1 MLPSVYKKKNKNRL
15 GCSKPR
21 LTLLSTIVGALLSNA
36 YASIS
41 YGKIVDGK
49 ELIET
54 SDIDIDTGVKIGKN
68 GYAISVQNSGKLT
81 TEGNVKLSTAGK
93 SAFAISVSNN
103 SSLTITNGASITTSG
118 KNATGINIEN
128 SSGSIEGG
136 NIITSGD
143 NARGVVIS
151 GENSQFAINNSIL
164 TTQGENSN
172 AFLWGA
178 RGISAENKGSVSVNN
193 TQIKTEGSE
202 AFGVFTSSGA
212 SVELTDTKIT
222 TSGKMPMVYV
232 QMGLILQSL
241 HQKASRL
248 LLPATKPTQYLL

>member
-222 TSGKMPMVYV
+222 TSGKNAY
-232 QMGLILQSL
+232 GLRADGVDSTIIASKGLQVVTSGNQA
-241 HQKASRL
+241 H
-248 LLPATKPTQYLL
+248 